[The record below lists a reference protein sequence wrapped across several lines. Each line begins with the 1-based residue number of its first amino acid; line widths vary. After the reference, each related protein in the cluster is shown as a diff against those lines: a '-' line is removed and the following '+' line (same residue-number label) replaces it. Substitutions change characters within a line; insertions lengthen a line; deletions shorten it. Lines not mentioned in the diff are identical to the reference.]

1 MVDQI
6 DDIAWQAHQGSVA
19 AIIQVLNDRLAET
32 GVKTRAVCSGGVLQL
47 LCEANRAEH
56 LEKSDLVGR
65 VKEILEAIAPRNIRR
80 VRVNSRI
87 LQNQRLLWLEDIIR
101 DPDNQLLWSEDIIL
115 RQPNPIQQFIADFKS
130 NKNRPIAVNST
141 ERIRE
146 ERQFRRG
153 LLIGGMSI
161 CLLLIIGGFALYQW
175 WNSQL
180 PEGFETQEPGVSSP
194 QSPPLDS
201 LSDEELFKRAVDLAQ
216 EAVALGK
223 GADTEAQW
231 SEIADKWGEAADLMA
246 AVSPDYPR
254 HATAQNRVALYRR
267 NRDVAQEEAQK
278 RQNN

>member
-1 MVDQI
+1 
-6 DDIAWQAHQGSVA
+6 
-19 AIIQVLNDRLAET
+19 
-32 GVKTRAVCSGGVLQL
+32 
-47 LCEANRAEH
+47 
-56 LEKSDLVGR
+56 VGR

-115 RQPNPIQQFIADFKS
+115 RQPNPIQQFMADFKS